1 MNTII
6 LMLGNAPIRGEFSS
20 PCAKKNISVDAA
32 QFKNTRIN
40 NQDTFNQKDKV
51 VTFSGKINTA
61 TEIVAKNI
69 TPSMA
74 ILNFTML

>member
-1 MNTII
+1 MP
-6 LMLGNAPIRGEFSS
+6 GKAPIRGESSS
-20 PCAKKNISVDAA
+20 PCAKKNINVDAA

-40 NQDTFNQKDKV
+40 NQDIFDQKDTV

-61 TEIVAKNI
+61 TEIVATHI